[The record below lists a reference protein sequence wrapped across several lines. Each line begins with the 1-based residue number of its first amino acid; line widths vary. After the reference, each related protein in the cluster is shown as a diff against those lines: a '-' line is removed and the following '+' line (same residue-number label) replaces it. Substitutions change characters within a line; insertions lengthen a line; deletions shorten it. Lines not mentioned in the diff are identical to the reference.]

1 MTNNVAIYCRV
12 STIDQHPENQIRSLT
27 DLAIKNKVRV
37 VATFVDKGISGIKKD
52 RDALNQMI
60 TAARAGKFDT
70 LYCLSIDRL
79 SRSTKNLIETVEIL
93 NDLGITIVFQRENI
107 DTKTAMGQFFLTVL
121 GSLAQFEREIMRE
134 RINAGIARAKAQGK
148 KMGRPSVVNESL
160 RNAVTMLF
168 EKGVSIRN
176 IAKTCTIGVGTAYK
190 IINETK
196 QQEMRLAA

>member
-1 MTNNVAIYCRV
+1 
-12 STIDQHPENQIRSLT
+12 
-27 DLAIKNKVRV
+27 
-37 VATFVDKGISGIKKD
+37 
-52 RDALNQMI
+52 MI

>member
-1 MTNNVAIYCRV
+1 MTFAAIYARV
-12 STIDQHPENQIRSLT
+12 STADQFPENQIKLLT
-27 DLAIKNKVRV
+27 DLADKNNAKV

-60 TAARAGKFDT
+60 SAARAGKFDT
-70 LYCLSIDRL
+70 LYCMSIDRL

-134 RINAGIARAKAQGK
+134 RINAGIARAKSQGK

-160 RNAVTMLF
+160 RNAVTMLYQ
-168 EKGVSIRN
+168 KGVSIRD
-176 IAKTCTIGVGTAYK
+176 IAKTCTIGVGTTYK
-190 IINETK
+190 IINEIK
-196 QQEMRLAA
+196 QEEMPLAA